1 MKRLLLIL
9 ILTFSFQLLTK
20 ADDIRDFQ
28 IEGISI
34 GDSLLDYMSREEIL
48 EELKVNSWMY
58 KNAIPIN
65 KFGEVYLFKKLDLY
79 NSISFFV
86 KKDDPNYR
94 IYMIRGMI
102 EYIESLNKCFE
113 KKSEIVKD
121 IEKTFN
127 NFNKTENSW
136 KKDYDPSGKSYTY
149 QTKFNFE
156 NGSSVNIQCE
166 NWEES
171 LRIEKNWTEGINVAI
186 QTKEFFEWIV
196 TNGK

>member
-1 MKRLLLIL
+1 MKVFITVLVLI
-9 ILTFSFQLLTK
+9 FSLQSWTK
-20 ADDIRDFQ
+20 ADDVKDFE

-65 KFGEVYLFKKLDLY
+65 KFGEVYLLKNLDLY

-86 KKDDPNYR
+86 KKNDPDYR

-102 EYIESLNKCFE
+102 EYIEDLNKCFE

-121 IEKTFN
+121 IEKTLN
-127 NFNKTENSW
+127 NFNKTENNW
-136 KKDYDPSGKSYTY
+136 KKDYDLSGKSYTY

-156 NGSSVNIQCE
+156 NGSSVNIQCD
-166 NWEES
+166 NWEEN
-171 LRIEKNWTEGINVAI
+171 LRIEKNWTEGINVVI
-186 QTKEFFEWIV
+186 STKEFFEWIV